1 MASYEECM
9 GNAHECV
16 RLAGVT
22 ADLTVRDQII
32 ELARCWMR
40 TALGAR
46 NGEARVIKFP
56 ARM

>member
-1 MASYEECM
+1 MMFCKECM
-9 GNAHECV
+9 SYADECV
-16 RLAGVT
+16 RLAGLT

-40 TALGAR
+40 AALGAR